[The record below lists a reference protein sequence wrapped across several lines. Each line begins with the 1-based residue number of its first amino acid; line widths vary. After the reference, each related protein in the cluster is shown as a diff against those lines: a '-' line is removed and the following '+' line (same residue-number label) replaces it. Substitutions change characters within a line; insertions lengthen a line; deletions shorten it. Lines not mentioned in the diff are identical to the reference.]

1 MPPEVVEGKSYSY
14 RTDIWGLERIL
25 LELATLQPLFENTNL
40 SNLIRKIT
48 VLPIPSILSN
58 YSNELNSVA
67 QFLFTIDQDIP
78 PTLETIQ
85 KYPLIQRLKPK
96 DSSDVLQMKFNQ
108 LESEI
113 QQLKS
118 ENSAQKIMFQ

>member
-1 MPPEVVEGKSYSY
+1 
-14 RTDIWGLERIL
+14 
-25 LELATLQPLFENTNL
+25 
-40 SNLIRKIT
+40 
-48 VLPIPSILSN
+48 
-58 YSNELNSVA
+58 LNSVA
-67 QFLFTIDQDIP
+67 QFLFTRDQDIP
-78 PTLETIQ
+78 PTFETIQ
-85 KYPLIQRLKPK
+85 KYPLIQSLKSK